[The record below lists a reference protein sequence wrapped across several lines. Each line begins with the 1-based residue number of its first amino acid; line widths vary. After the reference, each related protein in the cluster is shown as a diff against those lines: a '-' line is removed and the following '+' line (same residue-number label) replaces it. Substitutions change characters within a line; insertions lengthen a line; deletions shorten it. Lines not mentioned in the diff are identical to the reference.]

1 MLAYATKNGGRRPEH
16 GEGAPFWKGS
26 TVFSER
32 PSQTASCGR
41 DCAWE
46 RQAAKSSVTAV
57 TVSADLER
65 LAAAVEKGE

>member
-16 GEGAPFWKGS
+16 GDGAPFWKGS

-32 PSQTASCGR
+32 PSQTAPGGTDR
-41 DCAWE
+41 AVG
-46 RQAAKSSVTAV
+46 RQAAKANVTAV